1 VGFWDGS
8 TLAMRFGFF
17 GFCGAVG
24 SLLVRLLAMYLS
36 SNWLAYVS
44 VGMMIASLGVG
55 IWGLLFL
62 KHG

>member
-1 VGFWDGS
+1 
-8 TLAMRFGFF
+8 MRFGFF
-17 GFCGAVG
+17 GFCGALV
-24 SLLVRLLAMYLS
+24 SLLIRLLAMYFG

-44 VGMMIASLGVG
+44 IVMVVASLGVG